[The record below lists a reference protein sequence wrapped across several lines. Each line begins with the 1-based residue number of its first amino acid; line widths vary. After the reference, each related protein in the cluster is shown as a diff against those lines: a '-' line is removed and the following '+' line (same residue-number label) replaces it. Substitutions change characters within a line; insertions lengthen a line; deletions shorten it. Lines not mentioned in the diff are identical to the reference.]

1 MRHPFTSWQVFSKNG
16 ILALLAK
23 ENKSKNRSVS
33 SMVWSL
39 DKKQMEYLFDLKAKD
54 FVKQIENEI
63 GTNLGKLNL
72 VSKLSKWPINRMDVS
87 DPTNLRA
94 VVLGDASHSIY
105 PLAGQGFNLG
115 VGDIIQLLETLD
127 WARGYGMD
135 LGTSIVLNKYKNK
148 RKYWVNSVTKLT
160 DGLDWFFSNTTTQT
174 QDKFGISL
182 EILGKLKPLKQKL
195 VSLMRNN

>member
-1 MRHPFTSWQVFSKNG
+1 
-16 ILALLAK
+16 
-23 ENKSKNRSVS
+23 
-33 SMVWSL
+33 
-39 DKKQMEYLFDLKAKD
+39 
-54 FVKQIENEI
+54 
-63 GTNLGKLNL
+63 
-72 VSKLSKWPINRMDVS
+72 MDVS
-87 DPTNLRA
+87 DPTSLRT

-127 WARGYGMD
+127 WARNYGMD